1 MRAIPAIFV
10 VIVAGWMPASAIAA
24 SPSPPSAAESPPAK
38 PPPAGGSVVALPLGT
53 VIPGVGTIPGNGIS
67 HAIPLAGYVQSGNG
81 LDDGDYKSALNGLKY
96 CDENAIRTELGR
108 WVDSICYL
116 TMAGECNYKMGH
128 LSAALDN
135 YNSALKV
142 YLQSPNW
149 MIGIQ
154 YPSVM
159 PTVIARSSAPWGRSG
174 RATKLQRLLPSTAV
188 TSDQILFDP
197 LNIAGGGAAAKSN
210 PPSVGALLVRGTT
223 LAVCVQEVARCTALA
238 LKRRYEL
245 MGQLCPHDPLSAS
258 VVASLSLRLDRM
270 NSPHSRVFG
279 FTAGDE
285 QWQMRLAGPDPCSK
299 IWIDAELGM
308 AYLNTGQ
315 IAQAAELLKRSVN
328 LPGGLDHPL
337 TPLVLLELGE
347 LALQQ
352 RDYKSAAN
360 LLAEASYSG
369 YDFGDL
375 GVIQESFRYGHQ
387 AFLMLHENQPEMFPP
402 LAAAIPWSSS
412 HGRELHAS
420 LLLLAAEDYARLNQT
435 ASAAAALAQAK
446 SGLVR
451 REAATGE
458 IGARLN
464 CLSALVDYQQ
474 NRVAA
479 GDQAIAAAL
488 DYEKS
493 GSKWL
498 FQIALADRFAAAQSN
513 SALARQRTLPLFEG
527 LLRDPAA
534 ADWSTDPLES
544 LSVLAT
550 PLPSVYEHWFEA
562 ALQVSPEL
570 SLEVADRARRHRFL
584 STLPVGGRLMAL
596 RWALEAPAG
605 AIDPAINPAI
615 QLQRTELLTRY
626 PRYAELAKAVRKLRA
641 ELAAMPLA
649 AVGADAQRKQS
660 EKLAELGKLSAE
672 QETLLREMAVG
683 REAADLAFP
692 PLRKTKDVQAAL
704 PRRQYML
711 AFFATRDSTYAWL
724 MSSNRCAMWKIESP
738 PLLEKKIAAM
748 LRTIGN
754 IDGDHELPRN
764 QLADETWKAASRDVV
779 GALVAGS
786 KVNLGGAID
795 ELIVVPDGLLWHL
808 PFEALD
814 VGGAKPGDS
823 PAPLLAKTRI
833 RYLPTMG
840 LAIPERQ
847 DRVAGE
853 MGVALGKLHPRDG
866 PELATAELQ
875 QLRKTATQV
884 SAISKP
890 LPAASPVY
898 GSLFDTLVVLD
909 DLGIG
914 DKASGGDQSRYY
926 VWSPVPLDSMRSA
939 GSLANWFALPWKNTG
954 QILLPGFHTA
964 AENSLRQL
972 GSARP
977 GNDLFLSTC
986 GLMSTGAR
994 SVLIS
999 RWRTGGPAC
1008 GELMHQFAQEL
1019 PYTGASD
1026 AWQRSVQLLW
1036 ETPLDLDRE
1045 PRISRAGGVEE
1056 ATGRHPLFW
1065 SGYLLIDTGWTPAKV
1080 EKLAAAGE

>member
-1 MRAIPAIFV
+1 
-10 VIVAGWMPASAIAA
+10 
-24 SPSPPSAAESPPAK
+24 
-38 PPPAGGSVVALPLGT
+38 
-53 VIPGVGTIPGNGIS
+53 
-67 HAIPLAGYVQSGNG
+67 
-81 LDDGDYKSALNGLKY
+81 
-96 CDENAIRTELGR
+96 
-108 WVDSICYL
+108 
-116 TMAGECNYKMGH
+116 
-128 LSAALDN
+128 
-135 YNSALKV
+135 
-142 YLQSPNW
+142 
-149 MIGIQ
+149 
-154 YPSVM
+154 
-159 PTVIARSSAPWGRSG
+159 
-174 RATKLQRLLPSTAV
+174 
-188 TSDQILFDP
+188 
-197 LNIAGGGAAAKSN
+197 
-210 PPSVGALLVRGTT
+210 
-223 LAVCVQEVARCTALA
+223 
-238 LKRRYEL
+238 
-245 MGQLCPHDPLSAS
+245 
-258 VVASLSLRLDRM
+258 
-270 NSPHSRVFG
+270 
-279 FTAGDE
+279 
-285 QWQMRLAGPDPCSK
+285 
-299 IWIDAELGM
+299 M
-308 AYLNTGQ
+308 AYLGTGQ
-315 IAQAAELLKRSVN
+315 TAQAVEALKRSVT
-328 LPGGLDHPL
+328 LPGNVDHSL
-337 TPLVLLELGE
+337 TPMILLELGQ
-347 LALQQ
+347 LAIESG
-352 RDYKSAAN
+352 DFKSASN
-360 LLAEASYSG
+360 LFGEASYSAFE
-369 YDFGDL
+369 YGDL
-375 GVIQESFRYGHQ
+375 GVIEESFRYGHQ
-387 AFLMLHENQPEMFPP
+387 AFLMLHAKQPELFPS

-412 HGRELHAS
+412 HGRELHAA

-435 ASAAAALAQAK
+435 ASAASALAQAK

-451 REAATGE
+451 HEATAGE

-474 NRVAA
+474 NRIAV

-498 FQIALADRFAAAQSN
+498 FQIALADRFAVAQSN
-513 SALARQRTLPLFEG
+513 SALARQWTLPLYEN
-527 LLRDPAA
+527 LLRDPTAG
-534 ADWSTDPLES
+534 DWSADPLES

-550 PLPSVYEHWFEA
+550 PLPSVYEHWFDA
-562 ALQVSPEL
+562 ALQVSPES

-641 ELAAMPLA
+641 ELTAMPLA
-649 AVGADAQRKQS
+649 AVGADAQREQS
-660 EKLAELGKLSAE
+660 AKLAELGKLSAE

-724 MSSNRCAMWKIESP
+724 MSSDRCAMWKIESP
-738 PLLEKKIAAM
+738 PLLEKKIAAL

-754 IDGDHELPRN
+754 IDADHELPRDK
-764 QLADETWKAASRDVV
+764 LADETWKGASRDVV
-779 GALVAGS
+779 AALVAGS
-786 KVNLGGAID
+786 KVNLAGAID
-795 ELIVVPDGLLWHL
+795 ELIIVPDGLLWYL

-840 LAIPERQ
+840 LAMPERQ
-847 DRVAGE
+847 NRVAGE
-853 MGVALGKLHPRDG
+853 MGVALGKLHPREA

-890 LPAASPVY
+890 LPAASPLY

-909 DLGIG
+909 DLGAG
-914 DKASGGDQSRYY
+914 EKAASEKGSGGDQSRYY
-926 VWSPVPLDSMRSA
+926 VWSPVPLDSVRSA
-939 GSLANWFALPWKNTG
+939 GSLANWFTLPWKNTA
-954 QILLPGFHTA
+954 QILLPGFHTP

-994 SVLIS
+994 TVLIS

-1008 GELMHQFAQEL
+1008 GELMRQFAQRTRL
-1019 PYTGASD
+1019 
-1026 AWQRSVQLLW
+1026 
-1036 ETPLDLDRE
+1036 
-1045 PRISRAGGVEE
+1045 
-1056 ATGRHPLFW
+1056 
-1065 SGYLLIDTGWTPAKV
+1065 TPAACRR
-1080 EKLAAAGE
+1080 LAAQCPNALGDAAGSGPGAAN